1 MAGHS
6 KWANIK
12 HRKGAQDALKAKIFN
27 KFSKEI
33 MVSVAKGGPDPNS
46 NPSLR
51 LIISKARAK
60 SMPKSNIEKAIAK
73 GQGATSEGQTFKEI
87 IYSGTLSN
95 GISLIVTILTD
106 NVNRSV
112 SSLQALFR
120 RANGQIGK
128 QNSIPYLFEQKGY
141 LEIDKTDQINGDDLM
156 MFVLENGGDDFQ
168 EDEESYLIYCEP
180 RAIQDLKSAIENNFI
195 VNFSAVEISYFPN
208 SWVELDQEGTEKILN
223 QIDNFLED
231 DDIQNVYHNLKI

>member
-33 MVSVAKGGPDPNS
+33 MVAVAKGGSDPNS
-46 NPSLR
+46 NPALR

-73 GQGATSEGQTFKEI
+73 GEGSTSNGENFKEI
-87 IYSGTLSN
+87 IYSGTLSH
-95 GISLIVTILTD
+95 GISVIVVILTD
-106 NVNRSV
+106 NINRAIA
-112 SSLQALFR
+112 SLQALFR

-141 LEIDKTDQINGDDLM
+141 LEIEKNNLDEDDLM
-156 MFVLENGGDDFQ
+156 LFSLDNGAEDFQ
-168 EDEESYLIYCEP
+168 SDGENYMIYCQP
-180 RAIQDLKSAIENNFI
+180 RKISELKNEIEKKFSPNFR
-195 VNFSAVEISYFPN
+195 AVEISYFPN
-208 SWVELDQEGTEKILN
+208 EWVELDQENTEKILN
-223 QIDNFLED
+223 QIDNFLD
-231 DDIQNVYHNLKI
+231 DEDIQNVYHNLKFA

>member
-12 HRKGAQDALKAKIFN
+12 HRKGAQDAIKAKIFN

-33 MVSVAKGGPDPNS
+33 MVAVAKGGSDPNS
-46 NPSLR
+46 NPALR

-73 GQGATSEGQTFKEI
+73 GEGSTNDGENFKEI
-87 IYSGTLSN
+87 IYSGTLAH
-95 GISLIVTILTD
+95 GISVIVVILTD
-106 NVNRSV
+106 NTNRAI

-141 LEIDKTDQINGDDLM
+141 LEIEKANLNEDELM
-156 MFVLENGGDDFQ
+156 LFALENGADDFQ
-168 EDEESYLIYCEP
+168 SDEENFLIYCEP
-180 RAIQDLKSAIENNFI
+180 RKINELKSEIEKKYNP
-195 VNFSAVEISYFPN
+195 NFSAVEISYFPDT
-208 SWVELDQEGTEKILN
+208 WVELDQETTEKISN
-223 QIDNFLED
+223 QIDNFLD
-231 DDIQNVYHNLKI
+231 DEDIQNVYHNLKF

>member
-12 HRKGAQDALKAKIFN
+12 HRKGAQDAIKAKIFN

-33 MVSVAKGGPDPNS
+33 MVAVAKGGSDPNS
-46 NPSLR
+46 NPALR

-73 GQGATSEGQTFKEI
+73 GEGSTNNGENFKEI
-87 IYSGTLSN
+87 IYSGTLAH
-95 GISLIVTILTD
+95 GISVIVVILTD
-106 NVNRSV
+106 NTNRAI

-141 LEIDKTDQINGDDLM
+141 LEIEKANLNEDELM
-156 MFVLENGGDDFQ
+156 LFALENGADDFQ
-168 EDEESYLIYCEP
+168 SDEENFLIYCEP
-180 RAIQDLKSAIENNFI
+180 RKINELKSEIEKKYNP
-195 VNFSAVEISYFPN
+195 NFSAVEISYFPDT
-208 SWVELDQEGTEKILN
+208 WVELDQETTEKISN
-223 QIDNFLED
+223 QIDNFLD
-231 DDIQNVYHNLKI
+231 DEDIQNVYHNLKF

>member
-33 MVSVAKGGPDPNS
+33 MVAVAKGGSDPNS

-73 GQGATSEGQTFKEI
+73 GEGSTNNGENYKKI
-87 IYSGTLSN
+87 IYSGTLSH
-95 GISLIVTILTD
+95 GISVIIILLTD
-106 NVNRSV
+106 NVNRAIA
-112 SSLQALFR
+112 SLQALFR

-141 LEIDKTDQINGDDLM
+141 LEIAKGEIKEEDLM
-156 MFVLENGGDDFQ
+156 LFSLENGANDF
-168 EDEESYLIYCEP
+168 EVNKESYLIYCDP
-180 RAIQDLKSAIENNFI
+180 RKINELKTELEKRFSLNFR
-195 VNFSAVEISYFPN
+195 AVEISYFP
-208 SWVELDQEGTEKILN
+208 STRVELDQETTEKILN
-223 QIDNFLED
+223 QIDNFLD
-231 DDIQNVYHNLKI
+231 DEDIQNVYHNLKI